1 MSCAASPVKVKLHA
15 HPRPTGA
22 CVFAQAPAERNMEIF
37 ASVHVKEWKFFRSLG
52 ISNKVNKIANFEA
65 NFIKCMYFIP
75 FLFGYEMTTGKKH
88 IIFNSNNERE
98 REG

>member
-1 MSCAASPVKVKLHA
+1 MSSAASPVKVKLHA

-22 CVFAQAPAERNMEIF
+22 YVFAQAPAERNMEIF
-37 ASVHVKEWKFFRSLG
+37 ASLHVKERKFFRSLRIPNQVKKSQR
-52 ISNKVNKIANFEA
+52 ISCLLYGLATAKKVF
-65 NFIKCMYFIP
+65 
-75 FLFGYEMTTGKKH
+75 